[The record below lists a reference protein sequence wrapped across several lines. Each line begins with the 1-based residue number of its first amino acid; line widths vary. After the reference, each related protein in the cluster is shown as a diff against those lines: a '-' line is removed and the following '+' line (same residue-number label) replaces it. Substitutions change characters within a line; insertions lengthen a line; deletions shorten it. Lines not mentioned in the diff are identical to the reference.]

1 MLKNLKQKYN
11 NNKELLWIAVFS
23 GVSSFIKI
31 ITSFITGKAI
41 AVYTGTNGM
50 AMIGQL
56 QNFINLILQ
65 VSTGAASNGITK
77 YVAQYHKTDTAKTTE
92 IIRTGVAILVWCS
105 LVVAFANFLFCFKL
119 AEWLLNDERFFY
131 IFIVLGITIILFA
144 YNNLILAVLNGL
156 GLYKVLFKVNILS
169 NFVGMLF
176 TAILSYWYG
185 LTGALLAIAT
195 AQSVVFVYTFW
206 AVKGEFFVQYIN
218 PILKAS
224 KANIKL
230 LVMFSLMAITS
241 AVVVPLSQLY
251 IRNYI
256 IETHGTHQ
264 AGLWEALNRISG
276 LILVFVTLPLNTY
289 YLPKI
294 SATNNYQEIKQEVI
308 KVFILLSFILVVML
322 STIYLLRVFLLKLL
336 FSSEF
341 LPMQDLFVF
350 QFIGDYIK
358 IISWILCIILIAKA
372 KTTVFIV
379 TEIFTAFLH
388 CVLNVYF
395 INKIG
400 VQGAQIAYS
409 VTYFVYLVIL
419 LVYFFIAYQG
429 KRTKAVN

>member
-1 MLKNLKQKYN
+1 VLEKFKQKYD
-11 NNKELLWIAVFS
+11 NNKELFWIAILS
-23 GVSSFIKI
+23 GISSFIKI
-31 ITSFITGKAI
+31 VTSFISGKAI

-77 YVAQYHKTDTAKTTE
+77 YVSQYHKTNAVKSIE

-105 LVVAFANFLFCFKL
+105 TLVALVNFVLCKQL
-119 AEWLLNDERFFY
+119 AIWLLNDASFYY
-131 IFIVLGITIILFA
+131 IFLVLGVTIILFA
-144 YNNLILAVLNGL
+144 YNNLILAILNGL
-156 GLYKVLFKVNILS
+156 GLYKTLFKVNILT
-169 NFVGMLF
+169 NFIGMLF
-176 TAILSYWYG
+176 TAVLSYWYG
-185 LTGALLAIAT
+185 LEGALLAIAT
-195 AQSVVFVYTFW
+195 AQSLVFVYTIW
-206 AVKGEFFVQYIN
+206 VVKGEVFVQHIK
-218 PILKAS
+218 PVF
-224 KANIKL
+224 KANKVNVRL

-241 AVVVPLSQLY
+241 AIVVPVSQLY

-256 IETHGTHQ
+256 IQTHGTHQ

-294 SATNNYQEIKQEVI
+294 SATHSYQEIKKEVV
-308 KVFILLSFILVVML
+308 KVFWLLSAILIAML
-322 STIYLLRVFLLKLL
+322 TSIFLLRVFMLKLL

-350 QFIGDYIK
+350 QFVGDYIK
-358 IISWILCIILIAKA
+358 IISWIFCIILIAKA
-372 KTTVFIV
+372 KTTVFII
-379 TEIFTAFLH
+379 TEVFTAFLN

-400 VQGAQIAYS
+400 IQGAQVAYT
-409 VTYFVYLVIL
+409 VTYFCYLVIL
-419 LVYFFIAYQG
+419 LAYFYVAYHRKQPEI
-429 KRTKAVN
+429 R